1 MKKSEVHNV
10 RGSDSVKKYIA
21 FDIGGTQI
29 KSGIVSKSGI
39 LLNHETTLTEAHLG
53 GEQIVQK
60 IIILAEQLMNEHAVS
75 GIGIST
81 AGIVD
86 IHKGIITG
94 GVEHIPRYACIPI
107 IARLQAVLKV
117 PISIENDVNC
127 ALFGEMWQG
136 VGRDENNCIMLT
148 LGTGIGGAIV
158 INKKLYRGHSFSAG
172 EWGNMLIEGK
182 TFEEVA
188 SISGLI
194 SLVRKYKG
202 SGNWNGEKI
211 FELYDQKDKEVIHA
225 VQIFFKH
232 LAIGISN
239 LAYIFNPKV
248 IIIGGGITNRGNR
261 FLEEVKEEV
270 QKYLNPEIYN
280 NCEIKLAQNRNHAGM
295 IGSIYHFLHQ
305 YK

>member
-1 MKKSEVHNV
+1 MHKNEIHNV
-10 RGSDSVKKYIA
+10 IGSDSVKKYIA

-29 KSGIVSKSGI
+29 KYGIVSELGI

-60 IIILAEQLMNEHAVS
+60 IISLAEQLMNEHVVS

-94 GVEHIPRYACIPI
+94 GVDHIPRYAGIPI
-107 IARLQAVLKV
+107 IDRLQTELKV

-127 ALFGEMWQG
+127 ASFGELWQG
-136 VGRDENNCIMLT
+136 AGRDESNFIMLT

-158 INKKLYRGHSFSAG
+158 INKELYRGHSFSAG

-182 TFEEVA
+182 PFEEVA

-194 SLVRKYKG
+194 YLVRKYKG
-202 SGNWNGEKI
+202 SGNWNGETI

-239 LAYIFNPKV
+239 LAYIFNPQA
-248 IIIGGGITNRGNR
+248 IIIGGGITNRGSR
-261 FLEEVKEEV
+261 FLEEVKTEV
-270 QKYLNPEIYN
+270 RKYLNPEIYS
-280 NCEIKLAQNRNHAGM
+280 NCEINLAQNRNHAGM
-295 IGSIYHFLHQ
+295 LGAIYHFLHHH
-305 YK
+305 K